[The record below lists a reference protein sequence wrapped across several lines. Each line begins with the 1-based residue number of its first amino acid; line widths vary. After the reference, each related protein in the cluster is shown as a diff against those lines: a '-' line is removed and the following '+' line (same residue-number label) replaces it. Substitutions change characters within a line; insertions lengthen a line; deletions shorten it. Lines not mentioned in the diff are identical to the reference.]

1 MKTKYVTSEK
11 FTNLSKGKKVVDYPN
26 PWFKDVNG
34 IRYHI
39 INPEMKYKIELLP
52 KDSYLWY
59 LGMSFESYTKHLKE
73 VMNDEDP
80 RVFVLSCEW
89 FPTELVAGVV
99 NGRFCNTS
107 SLSLKTGWIR
117 TMNSDYFR
125 ASKVKEAIRILNANG
140 FMFESKIIDEYGN

>member
-1 MKTKYVTSEK
+1 METKYVTPEK
-11 FTNLSKGKKVVDYPN
+11 FSKLSKGKKVVDYPN

-39 INPEMKYKIELLP
+39 INPEMEYKIELLP
-52 KDSYLWY
+52 KESYLWY
-59 LGMSFESYTKHLKE
+59 LGMSFESYSKHLE
-73 VMNDEDP
+73 EIMNDEDP
-80 RVFVLSCEW
+80 RVFVFSCEW
-89 FPTELVAGVV
+89 FPTELVAGVT

-107 SLSLKTGWIR
+107 ALSLNTGWIR